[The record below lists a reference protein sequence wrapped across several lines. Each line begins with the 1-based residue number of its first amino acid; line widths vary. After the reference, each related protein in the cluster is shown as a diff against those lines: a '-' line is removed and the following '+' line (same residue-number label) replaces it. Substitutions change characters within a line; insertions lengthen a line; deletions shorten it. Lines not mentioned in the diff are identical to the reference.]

1 MKYTFLFILVFTR
14 ISFCQQLNC
23 SAFITQGNKILLA
36 KNLDFE
42 LGEGLVLFNPAG
54 IEKNSISNY
63 GTSWN
68 SKFASITFN
77 MFGLNL
83 PLGGINS
90 QGLAIE
96 ELSTYPVQYKDS
108 GETKLNEFELIQYI
122 LDNFATVNE
131 IERNLDK
138 ISVDRFYFNIHY
150 IICDSFGNNAVLEYH
165 NGSAKYITGNE
176 FKYKVLTNVACQP

>member
-122 LDNFATVNE
+122 QESNQ
-131 IERNLDK
+131 K
-138 ISVDRFYFNIHY
+138 
-150 IICDSFGNNAVLEYH
+150 
-165 NGSAKYITGNE
+165 
-176 FKYKVLTNVACQP
+176 ACQMILHCYFD